1 MIAIIIKMQIY
12 SDKTVDIIIIEK
24 IFRSSTQKLNFI
36 ICLIKKAK
44 NIDELSINELQSFL
58 IINK

>member
-1 MIAIIIKMQIY
+1 MQIY

-36 ICLIKKAK
+36 ICLIKKDK